1 MDVYLRSTSKR
12 GIWYGSSFFT
22 SSDSNDLLLTQSDE
36 TQQPILNG
44 GKKPIQLLALSHR
57 KLEKLTYYQCLGDL
71 PLHSTPEQIKRAYH
85 KACLKYHP
93 DKTGRGEDD
102 EVFLKVKAAF
112 DTLSDPQ
119 KKKAYDSTMDFD
131 ESIPKGG
138 ETPEEFY
145 KIYGPVFERNL
156 RFDST
161 LDPTK
166 QLEAIKESTF
176 TSTTPNGKNN
186 KKKKNQKNKPIK
198 SATKPFIAFG
208 DDETPMDLVHAFYE
222 YWIHFESWRDFSL
235 EAAKQTGEHYD
246 PDSADSRY
254 EKRFMQKEIE
264 KKSKSLKKEEMIRI
278 NLLVERAM
286 ANDPRL
292 KREKQQEKEEKE
304 RIANEKKNLE
314 NQAARAAL
322 EASVRLQ
329 VEAAKKEQEEK
340 ETKATAKQQKEGE
353 KKILRKA
360 KQTFRKLAMAAWQA
374 APSKTTTME
383 KMNDQIE
390 FLCDHLLAIELD
402 DLTDAFGGLE
412 CVDTPNVS
420 GLERIPGRVADV
432 KEGRLEEQRKEQ
444 AKRLEELA
452 NKPVVVK
459 STRLPWSKEEL
470 AALTKAIK
478 KFPPGGANR
487 WDAIAMMIN
496 NSCRPT
502 EPRTKEECIATYNKI
517 VQGAG
522 PTNGAAAP
530 AVESEDV
537 WTEAQDKALQDALK
551 AHPASMDKNERWVAI
566 AKAVEGKT
574 KKDCVNRFKAIRD
587 ALQAKKTNGAQ

>member
-1 MDVYLRSTSKR
+1 
-12 GIWYGSSFFT
+12 
-22 SSDSNDLLLTQSDE
+22 
-36 TQQPILNG
+36 
-44 GKKPIQLLALSHR
+44 
-57 KLEKLTYYQCLGDL
+57 
-71 PLHSTPEQIKRAYH
+71 
-85 KACLKYHP
+85 
-93 DKTGRGEDD
+93 
-102 EVFLKVKAAF
+102 
-112 DTLSDPQ
+112 
-119 KKKAYDSTMDFD
+119 
-131 ESIPKGG
+131 
-138 ETPEEFY
+138 
-145 KIYGPVFERNL
+145 
-156 RFDST
+156 
-161 LDPTK
+161 
-166 QLEAIKESTF
+166 
-176 TSTTPNGKNN
+176 
-186 KKKKNQKNKPIK
+186 
-198 SATKPFIAFG
+198 
-208 DDETPMDLVHAFYE
+208 MDLVHAFYE

-432 KEGRLEEQRKEQ
+432 KEGRLEEQ
-444 AKRLEELA
+444 
-452 NKPVVVK
+452 
-459 STRLPWSKEEL
+459 
-470 AALTKAIK
+470 
-478 KFPPGGANR
+478 
-487 WDAIAMMIN
+487 
-496 NSCRPT
+496 
-502 EPRTKEECIATYNKI
+502 
-517 VQGAG
+517 
-522 PTNGAAAP
+522 
-530 AVESEDV
+530 
-537 WTEAQDKALQDALK
+537 
-551 AHPASMDKNERWVAI
+551 
-566 AKAVEGKT
+566 
-574 KKDCVNRFKAIRD
+574 
-587 ALQAKKTNGAQ
+587 